1 MKKKFI
7 LPFSLSI
14 FFSMCLFSCSQ
25 ATQNEPQL
33 QSKEILKEGNSQVI
47 EKKEQAWQ
55 QVTVNYYDFE
65 GGFYGLIS
73 QTGDKLLPMNLAKQY
88 KLQGTVLKVKGE
100 LIKDMMT
107 IQQWGQPFRIIDVEL
122 IKLGQSTGKNKGA
135 EY

>member
-1 MKKKFI
+1 MKKKSLLPIPLSI
-7 LPFSLSI
+7 LFSL
-14 FFSMCLFSCSQ
+14 CLLSCSQ
-25 ATQNEPQL
+25 ATQNQPKL
-33 QSKEILKEGNSQVI
+33 QSKEISKEGNSQVI
-47 EKKEQAWQ
+47 VKKEQAWQ
-55 QVTVNYYDFE
+55 QVTVKYYDFE

-88 KLQGTVLKVKGE
+88 KLQGTILKVKGE

-107 IQQWGQPFRIIDVEL
+107 IQQWGQPFRISDIEL

>member
-1 MKKKFI
+1 
-7 LPFSLSI
+7 
-14 FFSMCLFSCSQ
+14 MCLFSCSQ

-107 IQQWGQPFRIIDVEL
+107 IQQWGRPFRIIDVEL

>member
-1 MKKKFI
+1 MKKKFL
-7 LPFSLSI
+7 LPLPLSI
-14 FFSMCLFSCSQ
+14 LFSICLLSCSQ
-25 ATQNEPQL
+25 ASHDQL
-33 QSKEILKEGNSQVI
+33 QAKETLKEGNSQVI

-65 GGFYGLIS
+65 GGFYGLTS

-88 KLQGTVLKVKGE
+88 KFQGTVLKVKGE

-107 IQQWGQPFRIIDVEL
+107 IQQWGEPFRIIDVEL

>member
-1 MKKKFI
+1 
-7 LPFSLSI
+7 
-14 FFSMCLFSCSQ
+14 MCLLGCSQ
-25 ATQNEPQL
+25 ATQNQPQS
-33 QSKEILKEGNSQVI
+33 QEIFKEGNSQVI

-65 GGFYGLIS
+65 GGFYGLTS

-88 KLQGTVLKVKGE
+88 KFQGTVLKVKGE

-107 IQQWGQPFRIIDVEL
+107 IQQWGEPFRIIDVEL

>member
-1 MKKKFI
+1 MRKT
-7 LPFSLSI
+7 LTPTLLLSI
-14 FFSMCLFSCSQ
+14 MLTLALTGCSE
-25 ATQNEPQL
+25 ASNEKIQIQETP
-33 QSKEILKEGNSQVI
+33 KIGESQVAG
-47 EKKEQAWQ
+47 KKEQAWH
-55 QVTVNYYDFE
+55 QVTVNYYDIE

-73 QTGDKLLPMNLAKQY
+73 QTGDKLLPMNLAKQF
-88 KLQGTVLKVKGE
+88 KFQGTVLKVKGE